1 MISRDSL
8 KGITSVIAV
17 GLAIFQI
24 YFTAGFG
31 IIDSQLLRTIHLGIV
46 LALVFLYFPPKKL
59 QEGEREHPGWL
70 ALDLV
75 LICGAFATAYFL
87 ASDIDYYMERIRY
100 VDPVSDAET
109 VCATAAVLLVL
120 EATRRVAGLPLV
132 IVASAFLAYGLGG
145 QYLPGILRH
154 DGVTYKMLCEQL
166 YLVTEGLYGIPLAVS
181 STMIFAF
188 VMFGCFLQR
197 AGLGQ
202 VFLDLAC
209 VLTRRSKGGPAKV
222 SIFAS
227 ALFGSISGSAVANV
241 YSTGTFTIPLMK
253 RVGYHGNDL
262 ERIEKLNA
270 LSRRIC
276 AEVPDPE
283 TAQRWLKETTAAVRS
298 YAVWTYYLG
307 NFMAAAGFCCVFG
320 GTVRDWLWAGLSGLI
335 IGFVTRCM
343 DRLEV
348 NPFFSTIAASFLMAL
363 PAYLAAGLGW
373 LDCVAVVIIGALM
386 LLVPGLLITNSMRDI
401 IYGDTSSGVS
411 RIVQVLLSAFAI
423 ALGTAAAWHVTT
435 PIYGHA
441 EAAAALTYPLWAQGI
456 ATFFACMGFVILFNV
471 HDWGSVLC
479 ALGSALTWIVYLLC
493 SRAGFSIYSANFF
506 SEVVAAVY
514 SEGMGRWRK
523 CPVTSYLVISSI
535 PLLPGAG
542 IYYTMSIGL
551 SGSVQAALQKGLETA
566 GIAGSLAVGILLV
579 STVFR
584 AVNARRHPAAHL

>member
-1 MISRDSL
+1 MDYYL
-8 KGITSVIAV
+8 LTD
-17 GLAIFQI
+17 LAATMGYHLAMSGAETFRVE
-24 YFTAGFG
+24 
-31 IIDSQLLRTIHLGIV
+31 DTIHRILRAYGV
-46 LALVFLYFPPKKL
+46 ECEVFAIPN
-59 QEGEREHPGWL
+59 
-70 ALDLV
+70 
-75 LICGAFATAYFL
+75 C
-87 ASDIDYYMERIRY
+87 
-100 VDPVSDAET
+100 VS
-109 VCATAAVLLVL
+109 VSL
-120 EATRRVAGLPLV
+120 EA
-132 IVASAFLAYGLGG
+132 
-145 QYLPGILRH
+145 
-154 DGVTYKMLCEQL
+154 
-166 YLVTEGLYGIPLAVS
+166 
-181 STMIFAF
+181 
-188 VMFGCFLQR
+188 
-197 AGLGQ
+197 
-202 VFLDLAC
+202 
-209 VLTRRSKGGPAKV
+209 
-222 SIFAS
+222 
-227 ALFGSISGSAVANV
+227 AN
-241 YSTGTFTIPLMK
+241 GKPLMIM
-253 RVGYHGNDL
+253 RRIGFHGNDL
-262 ERIEKLNA
+262 EKLEKLNE
-270 LSRRIC
+270 LSRHIC
-276 AEVPDPE
+276 EEQPEVDE
-283 TAQRWLKETTAAVRS
+283 AMAWLHQTLAACR
-298 YAVWTYYLG
+298 TYRTGVFYLG
-307 NFMAAAGFCCVFG
+307 NVLVGLGFSLVFG
-320 GTVRDWLWAGLSGLI
+320 GTLRDCLWAGVMGLI
-335 IGFVTRCM
+335 IGLVTRFM
-343 DRLEV
+343 DRQEA

-363 PAYLAAGLGW
+363 PAYVAAGLGW